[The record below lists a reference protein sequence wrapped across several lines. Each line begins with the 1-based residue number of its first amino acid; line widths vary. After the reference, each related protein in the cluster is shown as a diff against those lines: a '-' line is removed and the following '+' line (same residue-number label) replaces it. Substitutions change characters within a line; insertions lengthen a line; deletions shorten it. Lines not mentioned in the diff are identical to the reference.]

1 VMGTPEFMAPE
12 QALGRALDGRADLY
26 ALGCVGFW
34 LLTGRVVFQKE
45 QAMQILLAHIQEPPP
60 SLDSYAP
67 ETVAHGLKLAILDC
81 LAKSPEHRPQDAREL
96 LRRLTAAERELPAD
110 QVWTEER
117 AHGWWAQ
124 HQPPPPL
131 RVSHS
136 SGSASAA
143 DQLRIADVRE
153 AG

>member
-1 VMGTPEFMAPE
+1 
-12 QALGRALDGRADLY
+12 LY

-34 LLTGRVVFQKE
+34 LLTGRVVFQKP

-60 SLDSYAP
+60 SLDPYAP
-67 ETVAHGLKLAILDC
+67 EPVARGLELAILDC
-81 LAKSPEHRPQDAREL
+81 LAKSPDHRPQDAREL
-96 LRRLTAAERELPAD
+96 WRRLAQVERELPPD

-131 RVSHS
+131 RDSRS
-136 SGSASAA
+136 SGHSTAA
-143 DQLRIADVRE
+143 EIRIADVPE
-153 AG
+153 QA